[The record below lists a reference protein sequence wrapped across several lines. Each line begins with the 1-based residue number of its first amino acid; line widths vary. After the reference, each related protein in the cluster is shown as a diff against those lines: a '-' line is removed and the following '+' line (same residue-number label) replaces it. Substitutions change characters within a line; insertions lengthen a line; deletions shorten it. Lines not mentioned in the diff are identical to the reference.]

1 MADER
6 LEIVGVA
13 QEASIQ
19 VAPQVRLPA
28 TVAQK
33 PTPGELD
40 QAPAATAAIGRFWK
54 ATLTLMSL
62 LWRSYLVT

>member
-1 MADER
+1 MYYLQPNFNQVPADQMADER

-19 VAPQVRLPA
+19 VAAQDRLPA

-33 PTPGELD
+33 P
-40 QAPAATAAIGRFWK
+40 
-54 ATLTLMSL
+54 L
-62 LWRSYLVT
+62 LESWIRLQLPPQP